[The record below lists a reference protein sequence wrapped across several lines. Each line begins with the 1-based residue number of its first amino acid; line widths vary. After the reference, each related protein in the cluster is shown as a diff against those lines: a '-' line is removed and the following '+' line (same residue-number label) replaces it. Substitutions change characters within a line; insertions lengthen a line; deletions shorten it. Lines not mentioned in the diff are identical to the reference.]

1 MERLARHKPWVTSPD
16 NSLEIVLRDR
26 GRSAGNPI
34 TVVTTST
41 QRIVAD
47 LRALRVSDVDELGGR
62 ALRSVGRDGGG
73 DGFDAGLDGLG
84 VGVAAAGG
92 LAATG
97 WVDDGFRGGAWGCG
111 LVAAGA

>member
-16 NSLEIVLRDR
+16 NGLEIVLRDR
-26 GRSAGNPI
+26 GRGAGNPI
-34 TVVTTST
+34 PVVAASA

-47 LRALRVSDVDELGGR
+47 LRALRVPNVHELGGR
-62 ALRSVGRDGGG
+62 ALGGVGRDGGG
-73 DGFDAGLDGLG
+73 HGFDAGLHGLG

-97 WVDDGFRGGAWGCG
+97 WVDDGFRGGAWGCR